1 MRVLVIEKGATGPKG
16 KPAPKGSEIE
26 IDGDEL
32 PAGLINKV
40 QILPEGG
47 KKGRASGGKIIVNPA
62 EGADDGE
69 GQGETIDLGNIAA

>member
-16 KPAPKGSEIE
+16 PVAKGQEID
-26 IDGDEL
+26 IDGDEF

-62 EGADDGE
+62 VGADD
-69 GQGETIDLGNIAA
+69 GETIDLGNIAA